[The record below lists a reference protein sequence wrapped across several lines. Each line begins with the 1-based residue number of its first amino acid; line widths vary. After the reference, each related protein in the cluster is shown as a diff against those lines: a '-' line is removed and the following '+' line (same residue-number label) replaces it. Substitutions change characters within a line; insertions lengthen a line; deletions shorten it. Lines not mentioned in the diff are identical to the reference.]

1 MSALNAEIEG
11 LVHALTPLG
20 SLSASSQ
27 SQVLNTSEVQHF
39 PRGAFVFRE
48 GDRDNYSFY
57 LLDGRLELVSGGQT
71 VQRVVGGTPDAS
83 CALAQ
88 LQPRKMSAK
97 AETEVAV
104 LRVNRDLVEKLLAA
118 DVADG
123 VDAFQ
128 VDDID
133 TTEQD
138 DWMTRMLQSELF
150 AKLPASN
157 IHRIFSRLETLD
169 VKRDEVVVR
178 QDEPGDYYYVIV
190 SGRAEVARSAGPRA
204 PSYRL
209 ALIGAGDAFGEEALV
224 GDAPRNAS
232 VRMLTDGQ
240 LVRLGKTDFVDL
252 IRTPLLNAVDYET
265 ASNLVAVRDAQ
276 WLDVR
281 FPEEHRG
288 GAIEGSINHPVNTLR
303 MHSGRL
309 DPGRPY
315 VVYCDG
321 GARSAIAAFLL
332 AERGFDVHVLA
343 GGMPGAR
350 SATADLDLSLSDDEQ
365 TPVTTAG
372 PAPVP
377 ASQRLDDEQGDR
389 AAVAA
394 GKLTV
399 ELAVAEV
406 ALAEAAASARLADDQ
421 PQVAASAARELA
433 EQARQEAE
441 RVATERLAV
450 ERARDREE
458 LEKARAEASAA
469 AQARLDEERRAIE
482 VEKRAAHERAQA
494 ELARAR
500 QEASAA
506 AQSRLEEER
515 RAIEAE
521 KQQAREQA
529 QAELEQARAAAE
541 EAARVRLE
549 EERAAMEAER
559 QQAHEEAQRAAATR
573 LAAER
578 KRLEDD
584 ARKAR
589 EQAAR
594 EAEAAL
600 AAERARLAG
609 EADRARRELEEAH
622 RIKAE
627 LERARDAAQA
637 EVERERAEQAQRVE
651 QVRAE
656 MERRLREEEAKIK
669 ESYAW
674 QAEELKRLQEQK
686 REAEARLHEE
696 QARLQQQ
703 AEEARARLAESR
715 AFQKRLEEV
724 EQASAAEAALREQQR
739 LDLERR
745 LRDELKH
752 KVHSE
757 RQALETELARNAAQL
772 ARAQQELR
780 AAEAARRAAADEAQQ
795 IVADF
800 KTAHARKRM
809 QEEAEMQAERARLE
823 GEANRLRLALE
834 LAQRE
839 KEIAL
844 SEQQRAEAELDD
856 ARSDSH
862 VSGLDIERLEAQA
875 DEAAR
880 HVAESERARADAQ
893 AAAVASAGDLAA
905 HRVHEDQ
912 VRTQLRSEL
921 DEWVKEQSDFENSD
935 VQRSILANQKAHVE
949 RLKQRA
955 TAARE
960 AAKAHDRA
968 LIEELAERLREGDE

>member
-1 MSALNAEIEG
+1 MSAQNAEIEG

-20 SLSASSQ
+20 SLSEASQ
-27 SQVLNTSEVQHF
+27 AQVLNTSEVLHF

-48 GDRDNYSFY
+48 GERDNYSFY
-57 LLDGRLELVSGGQT
+57 LLEGRLELVSGGQT

-97 AETEVAV
+97 AESEVAV

-118 DVADG
+118 DVAAGD
-123 VDAFQ
+123 DAIQ

-133 TTEQD
+133 TAEQD

-157 IHRIFSRLETLD
+157 IHRIFSRLETVD

-240 LVRLGKTDFVDL
+240 LVRLGKEDFIDL

-265 ASNLVAVRDAQ
+265 ASNLVSVRNAQ

-281 FPEEHRG
+281 FPEEHRA
-288 GAIEGSINHPVNTLR
+288 GAIENSLNHPVNTLR

-315 VVYCDG
+315 IVYCDG

-343 GGMPGAR
+343 GGMPR
-350 SATADLDLSLSDDEQ
+350 SGGGEAAVDLSLSDDEK
-365 TPVTTAG
+365 TSLEPRG

-377 ASQRLDDEQGDR
+377 ASQRLDDERSD
-389 AAVAA
+389 ASAVAA
-394 GKLTV
+394 GNATV
-399 ELAVAEV
+399 KLAVAEV
-406 ALAEAAASARLADDQ
+406 ALAE
-421 PQVAASAARELA
+421 VAASVGAPRVAAPDMREIEARAREAAEQAAEERLA
-433 EQARQEAE
+433 AERARAREELEQARQEA
-441 RVATERLAV
+441 A
-450 ERARDREE
+450 
-458 LEKARAEASAA
+458 AA
-469 AQARLDEERRAIE
+469 AQARL
-482 VEKRAAHERAQA
+482 
-494 ELARAR
+494 
-500 QEASAA
+500 
-506 AQSRLEEER
+506 EEER
-515 RAIEAE
+515 QAIEAAKRE
-521 KQQAREQA
+521 AREQA
-529 QAELEQARAAAE
+529 QAELAKARAEAEAAAQARLE
-541 EAARVRLE
+541 KEREAI
-549 EERAAMEAER
+549 EAER
-559 QQAHEEAQRAAATR
+559 QKAREDARRAAATR

-578 KRLEDD
+578 KRLEDE

-594 EAEAAL
+594 EAEAHL
-600 AAERARLAG
+600 AAERARLAD
-609 EADRARRELEEAH
+609 EADRARRELEEA
-622 RIKAE
+622 RELKAE

-637 EVERERAEQAQRVE
+637 EVERERAEQSQRVE

-674 QAEELKRLQEQK
+674 QAEELKRLQAQK
-686 REAEARLHEE
+686 RDAEVRLKEE

-715 AFQKRLEEV
+715 EFQKRLEEV

-739 LDLERR
+739 LELERR
-745 LRDELKH
+745 LRDELKD
-752 KVHSE
+752 KVQSE
-757 RQALETELARNAAQL
+757 RQALESELARNAAQL

-800 KTAHARKRM
+800 KSAHARKRM

-839 KEIAL
+839 KDIAL
-844 SEQQRAEAELDD
+844 AEQQRAEAELDD
-856 ARSDSH
+856 ARSDGQR
-862 VSGLDIERLEAQA
+862 SGIELERLKAQA

-880 HVAESERARADAQ
+880 QVAESEQARADAQ

-912 VRTQLRSEL
+912 VRTQLKSEL
-921 DEWVKEQSDFENSD
+921 EEWVREQSDFENSD
-935 VQRSILANQKAHVE
+935 VQQSILANQKAHVE

-955 TAARE
+955 AAARA

-968 LIEELAERLREGDE
+968 LIDELAERLRGDDEEDD